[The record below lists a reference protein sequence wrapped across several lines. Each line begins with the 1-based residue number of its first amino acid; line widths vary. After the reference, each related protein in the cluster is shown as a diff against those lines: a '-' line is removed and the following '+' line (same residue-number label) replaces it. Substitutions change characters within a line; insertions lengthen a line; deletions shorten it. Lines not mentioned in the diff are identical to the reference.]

1 MDTKKQTEQA
11 NSNRFTSGVNLTE
24 SEFKKGIKEAEEGP
38 FFTVQES
45 MTHFETWLKKR
56 IKK

>member
-1 MDTKKQTEQA
+1 MNTKKTKQT
-11 NSNRFTSGVNLTE
+11 NNNRFISGINLSE
-24 SEFKKGIKEAEEGP
+24 SEFKKGIKEAEDGS
-38 FFTVQES
+38 FHTVQES